1 MMTNVFF
8 RFSNSSSPPYIGTL
22 IQTLFVGFSI
32 AFGIAVVSELD
43 IQHNSSSSYNDI
55 K

>member
-1 MMTNVFF
+1 MMTQAI
-8 RFSNSSSPPYIGTL
+8 SISSLSPYIGTL

-32 AFGIAVVSELD
+32 AFGIAVVSEPD
-43 IQHNSSSSYNDI
+43 IQHNSSCSLNDI